1 MNWSTPIVHTS
12 TRPEPPEL
20 RQAAASLPARYAGK
34 PPHRGP
40 IRREPPRPV
49 RRRAANTRRPE
60 PAPGTPTAA
69 RIGHIG
75 VRDTVPGR
83 PDRRRAE
90 RSTVDPSRTP

>member
-1 MNWSTPIVHTS
+1 M
-12 TRPEPPEL
+12 
-20 RQAAASLPARYAGK
+20 
-34 PPHRGP
+34 
-40 IRREPPRPV
+40 